1 MPKTELLP
9 GVTAAACPPAVNCDA
24 KAAIR
29 TARRRAI
36 ARDIAQISLLIVVDY
51 LFLRWPDMR
60 MPFLDR
66 NQSLTFL
73 EATNVAIALHFWLTR
88 MILPR
93 WTAKRIAATWSRAE
107 QKRFTSLSS

>member
-9 GVTAAACPPAVNCDA
+9 GVKTAACPPAVTCDA

-29 TARRRAI
+29 TARRRTI
-36 ARDIAQISLLIVVDY
+36 ARDVAQITLLIGVDY

-73 EATNVAIALHFWLTR
+73 EATNAAIALHFWWAR
-88 MILPR
+88 VILPR

-107 QKRFTSLSS
+107 QRRFTL